1 MSEIDLLKEINSLS
15 KIHSLQRNDI
25 DQIMIDFAGRITR
38 SLGIERMSVWLLKPE
53 AKEMVSMGEFDL
65 RDDSFQKDNV
75 IPMSM
80 CPEYFEALEKDEVL
94 YVKNVLDSPITAGIK
109 MDYSIPHNIITL
121 LDMPLRFEGQMIG
134 VMCFEKTGN
143 DEKVFNEKEHFFAQA
158 ISMVFSSN
166 LEARKRRALQ
176 AHLDEELREK
186 ETLLKEIHHRVK
198 NNLSVVSSLISLQSN
213 KARDPYHKQLLD
225 DCRGK
230 VQSIADIHDIVYQT
244 SSFTAVNVR
253 AYFSQ
258 LLEEILQF
266 YDGEDKAISIAL
278 DIDDFEL
285 STQTLIPLGLIVNE
299 VVTNSFKHAFKG
311 RDEGEVSFVLRKI
324 DDTIKMTISDDG
336 DGFDEN
342 ASENAQLGIEIVND
356 LADQVDASFAFSVK
370 NGVTF
375 NLEAKV

>member
-25 DQIMIDFAGRITR
+25 DQIMIEFAGRITR
-38 SLGIERMSVWLLKPE
+38 SLNIERMSVWLLKPE
-53 AKEMVSMGEFDL
+53 AKEMISLGEFDL
-65 RDDSFQKDNV
+65 RDDSFTKDRV
-75 IPMSM
+75 IPMSKS
-80 CPEYFEALEKDEVL
+80 PEYFEALEKDEVL
-94 YVKNVLDSPITAGIK
+94 YVKNVLNSTITSGIK
-109 MDYSIPHNIITL
+109 MNYCIPHNIITL
-121 LDMPLRFEGQMIG
+121 LDMPLRFEGKMIG

-143 DEKVFNEKEHFFAQA
+143 EEKEFTEKEHFFAQA

-176 AHLDEELREK
+176 THLDQELREK

-230 VQSIADIHDIVYQT
+230 VQSIVDIHDIVYQT

-266 YDGEDKAISIAL
+266 YDGDDKALSIAL

-299 VVTNSFKHAFKG
+299 IVTNSFKHAFKE
-311 RDEGEVSFVLRKI
+311 RKEGEVSCVLRKI
-324 DDTIKMTISDDG
+324 GDTIKLTISDDG
-336 DGFDEN
+336 DGFDED
-342 ASENAQLGIEIVND
+342 ASENSQLGMEIVNG
-356 LADQVDASFAFSVK
+356 LADQIDATFTFSMK

-375 NLEAKV
+375 HLEATV